1 MRRSRY
7 LIHQEEVQ
15 DDGLINLTPLIDVVF
30 VILISFILLAPML
43 EMEKVSLADGLPG
56 KESLTSSGI
65 AIILTENNSILLN
78 RKKIALSELP
88 AELKYL
94 KQRFPKEPLR
104 FFPDRR
110 AHFGSYQQIK
120 NIAESSG
127 FDEMDVVL
135 TPSNGR

>member
-7 LIHQEEVQ
+7 LIQHEEAQ

-43 EMEKVSLADGLPG
+43 EMEKVSLAEGLPG
-56 KESLTSSGI
+56 KESLTSNGI

-78 RKKIALSELP
+78 RKKVSLSDLP
-88 AELKYL
+88 AELRIL
-94 KQRFPKEPLR
+94 KKSYPKEPLR

-110 AHFGSYQQIK
+110 AQFGSYQEIK
-120 NIAESSG
+120 NIAESLG
-127 FDEMDVVL
+127 FEEMDVVL
-135 TPSNGR
+135 TPTSGK